1 MAKVRERPIES
12 LWPSALAQQLSDE
25 CGMPAGNLAIPG
37 WARGIE
43 RDLKMADGN
52 RKEVEASWRLRLGLS

>member
-1 MAKVRERPIES
+1 
-12 LWPSALAQQLSDE
+12 
-25 CGMPAGNLAIPG
+25 MPAGNLAIPG